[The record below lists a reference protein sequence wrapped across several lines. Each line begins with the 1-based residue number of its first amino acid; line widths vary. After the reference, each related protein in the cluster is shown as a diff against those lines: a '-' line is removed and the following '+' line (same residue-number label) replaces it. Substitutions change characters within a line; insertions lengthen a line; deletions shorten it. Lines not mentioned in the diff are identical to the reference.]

1 MNKLRIQCKDIY
13 EIEVNDNGETIQFNV
28 KDVDLPFKLQRAY
41 DGVNRVQKKMQG
53 EIAVLDKK
61 EDHELKNSV
70 FTYKEMELAKIRKS
84 AFADMRKAMDE
95 FLGEGGCK
103 KIFGDADYIDM
114 YDDLFDALN
123 EKGEDGMS
131 HFDRMQLSAE
141 SVKKSI
147 EEKYGN
153 EDDDV
158 LR

>member
-1 MNKLRIQCKDIY
+1 MHTLRINRNDIY
-13 EIEVNDNGETIQFNV
+13 EIEVNDQGEKISFDM

-41 DGVNRVQKKMQG
+41 DGVKRVQTKMQG

-61 EDHELKNSV
+61 EDHELKDSM
-70 FTYKEMELAKIRKS
+70 FTYKELELAKIRKR

-95 FLGEGGCK
+95 FVGNGGCQ
-103 KIFGDADYIDM
+103 KIFGDTDYLDM
-114 YDDLFDALN
+114 YDDLFEALN

-141 SVKKSI
+141 SIKKSI